1 MALTTP
7 LIVDKSAWVRATEP
21 AYASGWN
28 ALSAADRL
36 RLCDVTILEVLVS
49 ARSASDARELE
60 RGLDAFPRVRMDA
73 TTFGA
78 ARAAL
83 RELAARG
90 AHRLPVPDV
99 LIAACAQQHG
109 VGVLH
114 LDRHFD
120 VLAAHMGFVA
130 LSLRDLAAAGSG

>member
-7 LIVDKSAWVRATEP
+7 LIVDKSAWVRAAEP
-21 AYASGWN
+21 LYVAGWERLD
-28 ALSAADRL
+28 AEDRL
-36 RLCDVTILEVLVS
+36 RMCDVTVLEVLVS

-60 RGLDAFPRVRMDA
+60 RDLDAFARARMDA
-73 TTFGA
+73 TTFAA

-83 RELAARG
+83 RELAALG
-90 AHRLPVPDV
+90 AHRMPIPDV

-109 VGVLH
+109 LGVLH

-120 VLAAHMGFVA
+120 VLSEHLGFPAV
-130 LSLRDLAAAGSG
+130 SLRELA

>member
-1 MALTTP
+1 MGSGDGAGLRRRWAAL
-7 LIVDKSAWVRATEP
+7 D
-21 AYASGWN
+21 
-28 ALSAADRL
+28 AADRL

-49 ARSASDARELE
+49 ARSASDAREIERDLE
-60 RGLDAFPRVRMDA
+60 AFALARMDA

-78 ARAAL
+78 ARAAM
-83 RELAARG
+83 RDLAAIG

-109 VGVLH
+109 FGVLH

-120 VLAAHMGFVA
+120 VLAEHMRFDAV
-130 LSLRDLAAAGSG
+130 SLRDLG